1 MYSTHVIRQHSF
13 EVFIAMQFRSTFKVL
28 LPLILTMAS
37 GSAFAQS
44 TASVTTTGSATI
56 IQPITLTQGTG
67 LAFGTIVRPGTG
79 TGTVTIDSTTG
90 ARTVANGVVGLGSTT
105 SRAAYTVAGEGGSTF
120 SIGVP
125 ATFNLTGPSTI
136 PVTLTPTGA
145 TGTLSNALGTAGTA
159 AFGVGG
165 NFSVASTTATGTY
178 SGTYNVT
185 VAYN

>member
-1 MYSTHVIRQHSF
+1 MK
-13 EVFIAMQFRSTFKVL
+13 FRSAVKIVL
-28 LPLILTMAS
+28 PVILTAIS
-37 GSAFAQS
+37 GSAFAQA
-44 TASVTTTGSATI
+44 TASVTTTGSATL

-90 ARTVANGVVGLGSTT
+90 ARTLANGVVGLGSTT
-105 SRAAYTVAGEGGSTF
+105 SRAAYTVNGEGGSTF
-120 SIGVP
+120 SIAVP

-136 PVTLTPTGA
+136 AVALTPTGS

-159 AFGVGG
+159 GFGVGG
-165 NFSVASTTATGTY
+165 NFSVGSTTATGTY
-178 SGTYNVT
+178 SGTYDVT

>member
-1 MYSTHVIRQHSF
+1 MKFRTAIK
-13 EVFIAMQFRSTFKVL
+13 IA
-28 LPLILTMAS
+28 LPVILTGIS
-37 GSAFAQS
+37 GAAFAQA

-56 IQPITLTQGTG
+56 IQPITLTPGTG

-90 ARTVANGVVGLGSTT
+90 TRTVANGVVGLASTT
-105 SRAAYTVAGEGGSTF
+105 SRAVYNVAGEGGSTF
-120 SIGVP
+120 SIAVP

-136 PVTLTPTGA
+136 PVTLTPTGS
-145 TGTLSNALGTAGTA
+145 TGTLSNALGSAGTA
-159 AFGVGG
+159 SFGVGG
-165 NFSVASTTATGTY
+165 NFSIASTTATGTY

>member
-1 MYSTHVIRQHSF
+1 MKFRTAIK
-13 EVFIAMQFRSTFKVL
+13 IA
-28 LPLILTMAS
+28 LPVILTGIS
-37 GSAFAQS
+37 GAAFAQA

-56 IQPITLTQGTG
+56 IQPITLTPGTG

-90 ARTVANGVVGLGSTT
+90 TRTVANGVVALASST
-105 SRAAYTVAGEGGSTF
+105 SRAVYTVNGEGGSSF
-120 SIGVP
+120 SIAVP

-136 PVTLTPTGA
+136 PVTLTPTGS

-159 AFGVGG
+159 SFGVGG
-165 NFSVASTTATGTY
+165 NFSIASTTATGSYT
-178 SGTYNVT
+178 GTYNVT

>member
-1 MYSTHVIRQHSF
+1 
-13 EVFIAMQFRSTFKVL
+13 MQFRSALKVL

-37 GSAFAQS
+37 GSAFAQA
-44 TASVTTTGSATI
+44 TASVTTTGSAAI
-56 IQPITLTQGTG
+56 IQPITLTPGTG

-79 TGTVTIDSTTG
+79 TGTVSINETTG
-90 ARTVANGVVGLGSTT
+90 ARTVANGVVALASTA
-105 SRAAYTVAGEGGSTF
+105 SRATYAVAGEGGSTF
-120 SIGVP
+120 SIAVP
-125 ATFNLTGPSTI
+125 ANFNLTGPSTI
-136 PVTLTPTGA
+136 PVTLTPTGT

-178 SGTYNVT
+178 SGSYNVT

>member
-1 MYSTHVIRQHSF
+1 
-13 EVFIAMQFRSTFKVL
+13 MQFRSAFKVL
-28 LPLILTMAS
+28 LPLVLTAVS

-44 TASVTTTGSATI
+44 SASTTTTGSATI
-56 IQPITLTQGTG
+56 IQPITLTPGTG

-79 TGTVTIDSTTG
+79 TGTVTINETTG
-90 ARTVANGVVGLGSTT
+90 ARTVANGVVALASTAT
-105 SRAAYTVAGEGGSTF
+105 RAAYTVAGEGGSTF

-125 ATFNLTGPSTI
+125 ATLSLTGPGTI
-136 PVTLTPTGA
+136 AVTLTPTGT

-165 NFSVASTTATGTY
+165 NFSVASTTPTGTY
-178 SGTYNVT
+178 SGTYAVT